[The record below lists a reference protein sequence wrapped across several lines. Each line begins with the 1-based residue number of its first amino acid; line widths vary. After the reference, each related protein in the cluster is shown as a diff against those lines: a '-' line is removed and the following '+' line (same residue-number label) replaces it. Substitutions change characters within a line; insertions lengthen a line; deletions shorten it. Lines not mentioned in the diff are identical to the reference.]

1 MSTERL
7 LEIKKQIDEAKS
19 KQSEIIGQIKSVTDQ
34 MDQKFEVKTLAK
46 ANEKLK
52 EIGNELDS
60 QETEFK
66 KGMEELEGAYE
77 WE

>member
-66 KGMEELEGAYE
+66 KGMEELEKAYS

>member
-52 EIGNELDS
+52 EIGNELDR

-66 KGMEELEGAYE
+66 KGMEELENSYS

>member
-34 MDQKFEVKTLAK
+34 MNQKFEVKTLAK

-66 KGMEELEGAYE
+66 KGMEELERSYE